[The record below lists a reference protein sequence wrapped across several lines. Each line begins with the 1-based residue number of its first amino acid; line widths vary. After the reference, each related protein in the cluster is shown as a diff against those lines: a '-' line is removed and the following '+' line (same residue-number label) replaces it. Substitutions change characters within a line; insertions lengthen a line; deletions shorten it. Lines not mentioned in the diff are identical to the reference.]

1 MIKEYFKNAGILS
14 FTEILLALRGFILI
28 PILTKAYGAVN
39 YGIWAQ
45 VAIIV
50 GMISPL
56 IIMGTYEAMIRFIP
70 GESKEYARKC
80 ISTELLYILLLSLL
94 VALILCVSST
104 SLSTSFFGGLEN
116 SRFVALCGYVIIVN
130 LIFSICRQW
139 YRIQNK
145 AKIYSAINIALSFFT
160 AFLAAGVAIFK
171 GDIFELIV
179 LTTSAEAV
187 IAAVLLVHI
196 AIKWGFERPDITI
209 LRRFLKY
216 GLPVMPA
223 GYAMW
228 VLNASDRLF
237 LGYYGTMA
245 DIGVYSVVY
254 GFGYMLINLFFNPI
268 WLMYAPKAT
277 KLYNQGNLIELNRLF
292 KYSTKAALCLL
303 IPAMVGFSIL
313 AIPVLSILTTPEFLR
328 GAQLAPLVTLGYV
341 FHMMSSY
348 FAVSLGLMHKQIWST
363 ISTFIAAA
371 SNIALNFLLIPIIG
385 ITGAAIATCISFGVQ
400 MVITMII
407 GSRYIQLD
415 FDWRFFGKVAFS
427 SFVMGA
433 VISLIEPAGMVYLL
447 LVVLTGSLIYLVMMI
462 ITRAAD
468 SDEIEAVIS
477 YLRLDWLMKYPL
489 VCSFLGIRR

>member
-1 MIKEYFKNAGILS
+1 MIKKYFKDAGILS
-14 FTEILLALRGFILI
+14 LTEILLSLKGLILL

-56 IIMGTYEAMIRFIP
+56 IIMGTDSAMIRFIP
-70 GESKEYARKC
+70 GEKKEFARKS

-94 VALILCVSST
+94 VALILCVSSEP
-104 SLSTSFFGGLEN
+104 LSISFFGGPEN
-116 SRFVALCGYVIIVN
+116 SRFVALCGYVIIAN
-130 LIFSICRQW
+130 LLFGICRQW

-145 AKIYSAINIALSFFT
+145 AKIYSAINIAFSLST

-171 GDIFELIV
+171 GDIFELVV

-187 IAAVLLVHI
+187 IAAVLLIHI
-196 AIKWGFERPDITI
+196 AIKWGFERPNIKI

-216 GLPVMPA
+216 GLPIMPA

-254 GFGYMLINLFFNPI
+254 GFGYILITLFFNPI
-268 WLMYAPKAT
+268 WLMYPPKAAE
-277 KLYNQGNLIELNRLF
+277 LYNQGNLIELNRLF

-303 IPAMVGFSIL
+303 IPAMIGFAVL

-341 FHMMSSY
+341 FHMMGSY

-363 ISTFIAAA
+363 ISIFIAAA
-371 SNIALNFLLIPIIG
+371 ANIALNFLLIPVLG
-385 ITGAAIATCISFGVQ
+385 ILGAAIATCISFGVQ
-400 MVITMII
+400 MVINIVM

-433 VISLIEPAGMVYLL
+433 IISMIEPAGIVYLL
-447 LVVLTGSLIYLVMMI
+447 LVVLLGVLTYLFMMI
-462 ITRAAD
+462 LTRAAD
-468 SDEIEAVIS
+468 SDEMCVFMS
-477 YLRLDWLMKYPL
+477 YLHLDWLKKYPL
-489 VCSFLGIRR
+489 VSSFLGIRR

>member
-1 MIKEYFKNAGILS
+1 MIKKYFKDVGILS
-14 FTEILLALRGFILI
+14 LTEIVLALKGLILI

-45 VAIIV
+45 IAIIV

-56 IIMGTYEAMIRFIP
+56 IMMGTVSAMIRFIP
-70 GESKEYARKC
+70 GESKEYARKS
-80 ISTELLYILLLSLL
+80 ISTELLYIIPLSLL
-94 VALILCVSST
+94 VALILGISST
-104 SLSTSFFGGLEN
+104 PLSTSFFGGPEN

-145 AKIYSAINIALSFFT
+145 AKIYSAINIAQSLST

-171 GDIFELIV
+171 GDIFELVV

-187 IAAVLLVHI
+187 IAAVLLIHI

-209 LRRFLKY
+209 LSRFLKF
-216 GLPVMPA
+216 GLPIMPA

-228 VLNASDRLF
+228 ILNASDRLF

-254 GFGYMLINLFFNPI
+254 GFGYILITLFFNPI
-268 WLMYAPKAT
+268 YLMYPPKAAE
-277 KLYNQGNLIELNRLF
+277 LYNQGNLIELSRLF
-292 KYSTKAALCLL
+292 KYSTKAALGLL
-303 IPAMVGFSIL
+303 IPAMIGFSIL

-341 FHMMSSY
+341 FHMMGSY
-348 FAVSLGLMHKQIWST
+348 FAVSLGLMHKQIWGT
-363 ISTFIAAA
+363 ISTFIAAG

-400 MVITMII
+400 MVINIVL

-433 VISLIEPAGMVYLL
+433 VISMIKPTGIVYLL
-447 LVVLTGSLIYLVMMI
+447 LAVLLGLLIYLFMMI

-468 SDEIEAVIS
+468 SEEIEAVIS
-477 YLRLDWLMKYPL
+477 YLHLDWLKKYPL
-489 VCSFLGIRR
+489 IRSFFGIRH

>member
-1 MIKEYFKNAGILS
+1 MIKKYFKDAGFLS
-14 FTEILLALRGFILI
+14 ITEILLALKGLILI

-50 GMISPL
+50 GMITPL
-56 IIMGTYEAMIRFIP
+56 IIMGTDSAMFRFIP
-70 GESKEYARKC
+70 GEKREYARNS
-80 ISTELLYILLLSLL
+80 ISTELLYVIPLSLL

-104 SLSTSFFGGLEN
+104 PLSTRFFGGPEN

-130 LIFSICRQW
+130 LLFSICRQW

-145 AKIYSAINIALSFFT
+145 VKIYSAINIAFSFST
-160 AFLAAGVAIFK
+160 AFLALGVAIFK
-171 GDIFELIV
+171 GDIFALIV

-187 IAAVLLVHI
+187 IAAVLLIHI
-196 AIKWGFERPDITI
+196 AIKWGFGRPDLTI
-209 LRRFLKY
+209 LRRFLKF
-216 GLPVMPA
+216 GLPIMPA

-254 GFGYMLINLFFNPI
+254 GFGYMLINLFFAPI
-268 WLMYAPKAT
+268 WLMYPPKAT
-277 KLYNQGNLIELNRLF
+277 ELYNQGNLVELNRLF
-292 KYSTKAALCLL
+292 KYSTKAALGLL

-341 FHMMSSY
+341 FHMMGSY

-371 SNIALNFLLIPIIG
+371 ANIALNFLLIPVLG

-400 MVITMII
+400 MII
-407 GSRYIQLD
+407 NIVRGSKYIQLD

-433 VISLIEPAGMVYLL
+433 VISLIGPTGIVYLL
-447 LVVLTGSLIYLVMMI
+447 LVVLLGVLIYLFMMI
-462 ITRAAD
+462 LTRAAD
-468 SDEIEAVIS
+468 SDEMSVFIS
-477 YLRLDWLMKYPL
+477 YLHLDWLRKYPL
-489 VCSFLGIRR
+489 ISSFLGIRR